1 MAIVRA
7 NDPNSFAIPRP
18 ATRSGAWDALQC
30 HPPTGKTNR
39 YLMILKTSVLSVLLA
54 MAFSV
59 HATAGQA
66 VTLTCAMGKY
76 PPGSRSYELEKL
88 VPPNSTQ
95 VISGDRSQLKETNSV
110 GIVEET
116 ETRIKLRYY
125 GTLKGI
131 GDTEVIYT
139 LVKPN
144 GLVIV
149 KTRGLRTIVW
159 DTMYP
164 ERTGRF
170 EITGQC
176 TIK

>member
-1 MAIVRA
+1 
-7 NDPNSFAIPRP
+7 
-18 ATRSGAWDALQC
+18 
-30 HPPTGKTNR
+30 
-39 YLMILKTSVLSVLLA
+39 MILKTSALSVLLA

-59 HATAGQA
+59 QATAGQA
-66 VTLTCAMGKY
+66 VTLTCTMGKY

-95 VISGDRSQLKETNSV
+95 IISGDRSQLKETNSV

-116 ETRIKLRYY
+116 DTRIKLRYY

-131 GDTEVIYT
+131 GDTEMIYT
-139 LVKPN
+139 LVKSS
-144 GLVIV
+144 GLIIART
-149 KTRGLRTIVW
+149 KGLRLVPY
-159 DTMYP
+159 DGSHP